1 MFKMSGIHKEQKQ
14 CEDWLYELKWE
25 QYIFFDTKT
34 CNMTTFIMSRE
45 CVLVALE
52 ATYVQWITRCI
63 T

>member
-52 ATYVQWITRCI
+52 ATYNE
-63 T
+63 